1 MARKYT
7 KVEHLT
13 ETVRARHQQGE
24 TYGEIA
30 ADLGLEMLM
39 LERHP

>member
-7 KVEHLT
+7 KVEGLAGIVK
-13 ETVRARHQQGE
+13 ERHEQGE

-30 ADLGLEMLM
+30 ASMGL
-39 LERHP
+39 